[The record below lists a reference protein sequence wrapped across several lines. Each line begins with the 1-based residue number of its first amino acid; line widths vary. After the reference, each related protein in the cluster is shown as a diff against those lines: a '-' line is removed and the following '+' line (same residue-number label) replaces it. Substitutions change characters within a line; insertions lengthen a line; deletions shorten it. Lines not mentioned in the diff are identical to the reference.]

1 MKNGIVNELITAMK
15 ERIPKGQNLANS
27 LADILYMGKEAV
39 YRRLRGEVAFTIDEV
54 ALLSKKL
61 GISIDQ
67 IIGNHL
73 SNRVTFDMNLLH
85 SPNTLESYYEI
96 ISRYQ
101 QIFDYVKGDDTTE
114 VYTASNLLPFTLYSS
129 YEYMSKFRL
138 CRWIYQNGQMK
149 TPNSLA
155 EMKVEDR
162 IVKAH
167 NKLSESVKQCRKTYF
182 IWDSNIFLSFV
193 KEIKYFASLNLIT
206 EDDVAHLKDELYQ
219 LLSVMET
226 LSVKGEFSEGRKV
239 SFYLSNI
246 DFEATYTYIEK
257 QDYQVS
263 LLRVYSINSMDSQS
277 PQICQIQ
284 RNWIQ
289 SLKRHSTLI
298 SESGE
303 AQRIEFLQKQR
314 TVIDTL

>member
-85 SPNTLESYYEI
+85 SPCLL
-96 ISRYQ
+96 
-101 QIFDYVKGDDTTE
+101 
-114 VYTASNLLPFTLYSS
+114 YTASNLLPFTLYSS

-155 EMKVEDR
+155 EMQVEDR

-206 EDDVAHLKDELYQ
+206 DCLLY
-219 LLSVMET
+219 T
-226 LSVKGEFSEGRKV
+226 
-239 SFYLSNI
+239 
-246 DFEATYTYIEK
+246 
-257 QDYQVS
+257 
-263 LLRVYSINSMDSQS
+263 S
-277 PQICQIQ
+277 PSP
-284 RNWIQ
+284 RD
-289 SLKRHSTLI
+289 
-298 SESGE
+298 
-303 AQRIEFLQKQR
+303 A
-314 TVIDTL
+314 